1 MNIQK
6 TIYQSIAVT
15 TLLFTSISASA
26 GLVYSNDF
34 DGNEFEASGI
44 SSTLSGGNIEGVQG
58 FSALTGFNGNFLR
71 NSSLGNPASST
82 TFSFTG
88 LGDHTSISIEGL
100 LAVIDSWDSS
110 NGSCCSPDL
119 LGIKVDGTLIT
130 SATFTLASGRI
141 NDMFG
146 TSLTG
151 GAASASTATNYGFNN
166 VFADQAFNFSGYAPL
181 TDIAHTASTLTVEFF
196 AYGAGWQGGSDE
208 SYALE
213 NISISTNGVDVPEPS
228 TLAIFA
234 LGVLGLAS
242 RRFKNT

>member
-44 SSTLSGGNIEGVQG
+44 SSTLSGGNVEGVQG
-58 FSALTGFNGNFLR
+58 YSALAGFDGNFLR

-110 NGSCCSPDL
+110 ENSCCSPDL
-119 LGIKVDGTLIT
+119 LGVKVDGTLIT
-130 SATFTLASGRI
+130 SATFNNAIGNTNTA
-141 NDMFG
+141 FG

-151 GAASASTATNYGFNN
+151 GTSPANTYNNIGFSGWGE
-166 VFADQAFNFSGYAPL
+166 QAFDFSGYAPL

-196 AYGAGWQGGSDE
+196 AYGAGWQGGTDE

-213 NISISTNGVDVPEPS
+213 NIAISTNGVDVPEPS